1 MMMMMNRMM
10 NNKIKLIKSNN
21 LIDDDDDEV
30 QRNIVYMY
38 LHVLFFVV
46 YLRFLVL
53 CTSFDRFSDL
63 FFTDTSPH
71 SKISEKQE
79 KIRIT
84 RK

>member
-46 YLRFLVL
+46 YLRFLYVY
-53 CTSFDRFSDL
+53 SFDLSGYFT
-63 FFTDTSPH
+63 FFH
-71 SKISEKQE
+71 
-79 KIRIT
+79 
-84 RK
+84 